1 MINLINLVKE
11 CPGLQVTITLGD
23 LLEANTMLIA
33 DTKKELEQLITDE
46 KSETYPS
53 REKGMEMLDVSQS
66 TLWRWQKAGY
76 LVPLNVGG
84 KRRYRMSDVRRIL
97 EGDAQEGVAV

>member
-1 MINLINLVKE
+1 M
-11 CPGLQVTITLGD
+11 QVTITLGD

-53 REKGMEMLDVSQS
+53 REKVMEMLDVSQS